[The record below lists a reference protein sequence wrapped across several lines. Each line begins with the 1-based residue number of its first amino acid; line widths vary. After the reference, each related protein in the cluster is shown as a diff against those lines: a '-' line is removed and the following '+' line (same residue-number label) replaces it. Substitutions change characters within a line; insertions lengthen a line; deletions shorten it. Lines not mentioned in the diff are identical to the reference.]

1 MFVNHESGVI
11 GITGASG
18 HLGRRVVELVTERL
32 GAGRVVAIT
41 RSPEKLADFAAQG
54 VQVRRGDLA
63 DPAGL
68 PAAFSGVDRLYV
80 ISVDDTSEGTRPR
93 LHGNAVTAAKQ
104 VGVEHLIYSSGIKP
118 HYSPITFLRDHGAT
132 EQLIVESGIPFTF
145 LRNNF
150 YMETVLQSGAQ
161 TVATGTLF
169 AAAQGG
175 AVGYVS
181 REDCARAAA
190 AVLASSGHEGAIY
203 DITGQYAYT
212 QAEIAGELSKAV
224 GHPIDYV
231 ALSDEELQQGMIANG
246 LPAHVAAFIVG
257 MERGIRLGALDV
269 VSRAVATL
277 TGTPPESL
285 PDFLARHRS
294 AFQVKQ
300 GE

>member
-1 MFVNHESGVI
+1 MSANHQSAVI

-18 HLGRRVVELVTERL
+18 HLGRRVVELVIERV
-32 GAGRVVAIT
+32 GAGNVVAIT
-41 RSPEKLADFAAQG
+41 RSPEKLADFAAKG
-54 VQVRRGDLA
+54 VQVRSGDFA
-63 DPAGL
+63 DPSGL
-68 PAAFSGVDRLYV
+68 PAAFSGIDRLFV
-80 ISVDDTSEGTRPR
+80 ISVDDISEGVRPR

-104 VGVEHLIYSSGIKP
+104 VGIKHLIYSSAIKP
-118 HYSPITFLRDHGAT
+118 RYSPITFLRDHGVT
-132 EQLIVESGIPFTF
+132 EQIVVESGIPFTF

-150 YMETVLQSGAQ
+150 YMETVLQSGVQ

-169 AAAQGG
+169 SAAQGG

-190 AVLASSGHEGAIY
+190 AVLSSSGHEGAIY
-203 DITGQYAYT
+203 DITGPYAYT
-212 QAEIAGELSKAV
+212 QAEIAGELSKVV
-224 GHPIDYV
+224 GRPINYV
-231 ALSDEELQQGMIANG
+231 ALSDEELQQGMVAHG
-246 LPAHVAAFIVG
+246 LPAHVAEFVVG

-285 PDFLARHRS
+285 PDFLARHRNVL
-294 AFQVKQ
+294 VKQ